1 VFQANFLQ
9 KAIFHLN
16 MEMILIFLK
25 EGLPMNRA
33 SRLVRYFLAHRSVTI
48 ELINKIEKEHYDY
61 KPTPTSMPAKD
72 LVTHMLFAFYRFAKT
87 AKSGDPT
94 LIREKIEET
103 ETDLRKLAEIYTE
116 KTKSLLESLTD
127 EDFYRT
133 LDLTKIFGVQ
143 MSLAQFLQLAMDH
156 EIHHK
161 GQLFVYVRGMGH
173 TELPLF
179 IKRS

>member
-9 KAIFHLN
+9 KAIFRLN
-16 MEMILIFLK
+16 MEVMLIFLK
-25 EGLPMNRA
+25 EVVLMNRA
-33 SRLVRYFLAHRSVTI
+33 SRFVQYFLAHRSVTI

-72 LVTHMLFAFYRFAKT
+72 LVTHMLFAFYSFAKT

-94 LIREKIEET
+94 LFREKIEET
-103 ETDLRKLAEIYTE
+103 ETDLRKLAEMYTE

-127 EDFYRT
+127 EDFDRM
-133 LDLTKIFGVQ
+133 LDLTAIFGAQ
-143 MSLAQFLQLAMDH
+143 MSVAQFLQLAMDH

-161 GQLFVYVRGMGH
+161 GQLFVYVREMGH

-179 IKRS
+179 VKRG